1 MDNISQATENNIHL
15 NPSWSFHCGEGRSYL
30 SLTLW
35 DTGSGLHGL
44 LTGGEKPHVGGVAL
58 AVPRPSLTGEGWSS
72 DCYLIPVPQHK
83 DIELAG
89 PLADQLARAIC
100 QPVVITAGV
109 HTDVLTSD
117 ELIAIREN
125 YKQLTE
131 SVLLALRRAVHLSN
145 IG

>member
-1 MDNISQATENNIHL
+1 MNINS
-15 NPSWSFHCGEGRSYL
+15 SWSVHYGEGRSFL

-35 DTGSGLHGL
+35 DTGSGFHGL

-72 DCYLIPVPQHK
+72 DLYLTPVPQHK

-89 PLADQLARAIC
+89 PLADQLARLVC

-109 HTDVLTSD
+109 HTDALTAE
-117 ELIAIREN
+117 ELILIGKNYKLLTERVLLTIREN
-125 YKQLTE
+125 AN
-131 SVLLALRRAVHLSN
+131 SNN